1 MMETPRHIAELAAK
15 RLADTLTADEH
26 ATLEQWADSAP
37 AYRAW
42 LDALTWERL
51 TETLQAQAA
60 YQPVENVWENP
71 RLWQHIQTSFPKRT
85 PVYRT
90 QAFRWMAAAVVLLAV
105 SVGLFLWQRST
116 TGTPQSMAA
125 TEILPGGNR
134 ATLTLADGRT
144 VDLSEAQSGIV
155 IGAEDITYD
164 DGASLGLPP
173 SEELVLTTPKGGTYQ
188 VRLPDGSTIWL
199 NASSTL
205 RYPSRFSEDERVV
218 ELTGEAYFDVR
229 HETSDVRHQTPGLAP
244 ESHLKSDISHLT
256 SLGRPFRV
264 VSKGQRVEVLG
275 TQFNIS
281 AYADESE
288 TKTTLVAGSVRLQA
302 GATGKQVLLA
312 PGEQGILQTNGLT
325 KQQVNVQQYTAWRN
339 GRFSFDGKPF
349 DAVMR
354 ELERWYDI
362 DIRYEGAVPDKEF
375 YGDAFRSSNLAVVL
389 RMLESAE
396 LAYRM
401 EGRTLTII
409 NKQKE

>member
-26 ATLEQWADSAP
+26 TALEQWADSAP
-37 AYRAW
+37 PYRAW

-51 TETLQAQAA
+51 TETLEAQAA

-71 RLWQHIQTSFPKRT
+71 RLWQHIQASFPKRT

-90 QAFRWMAAAVVLLAV
+90 SAFRWIVAATVLLAM
-105 SVGLFLWQRST
+105 SIGLTLWERSK
-116 TGTPQSMAA
+116 TGTPYRMAV

-134 ATLTLADGRT
+134 ATLTLVDGRT
-144 VDLSEAQSGIV
+144 VDLSEAQNGIV

-188 VRLPDGSTIWL
+188 VRLPDGSKVWL

-205 RYPSRFSEDERVV
+205 RYPSRFSGDERMV
-218 ELTGEAYFDVR
+218 ELTGEAYFDVEKR
-229 HETSDVRHQTPGLAP
+229 KTPFKVR
-244 ESHLKSDISHLT
+244 SS
-256 SLGRPFRV
+256 
-264 VSKGQRVEVLG
+264 GQIVEVLG

-281 AYADESE
+281 AYADEPE
-288 TKTTLVAGSVRLQA
+288 TKTTLVEGAVRLQA
-302 GATGKQVLLA
+302 GATGKKVLLA
-312 PGEQGILQTNGLT
+312 PGEQGVLQTNNLT
-325 KQQVNVQQYTAWRN
+325 KQQVDVQQYTAWRN
-339 GRFSFDGKPF
+339 GRFTFDGKPF

-401 EGRTLTII
+401 DGRTLTII
-409 NKQKE
+409 NKQKRIRHN

>member
-1 MMETPRHIAELAAK
+1 METPRYIAELAAK

-26 ATLEQWADSAP
+26 ATLEQWADSSP
-37 AYRAW
+37 TYRAW

-51 TETLQAQAA
+51 TDALEAQAA

-85 PVYRT
+85 PLYRIP
-90 QAFRWMAAAVVLLAV
+90 AFRWMAAAVVLLAV
-105 SVGLFLWQRST
+105 SAGLFLWERST
-116 TGTPQSMAA
+116 TGTPQRMAA

-205 RYPSRFSEDERVV
+205 RYPSRFSGDERVV
-218 ELTGEAYFDVR
+218 ELTGEAYFDV
-229 HETSDVRHQTPGLAP
+229 EKKEAPFQVRSSGQT
-244 ESHLKSDISHLT
+244 
-256 SLGRPFRV
+256 
-264 VSKGQRVEVLG
+264 VEVLG

-281 AYADESE
+281 AYADEPE
-288 TKTTLVAGSVRLQA
+288 TKTTLVAGAVRLQA
-302 GATGKQVLLA
+302 GATGEQVSLA
-312 PGEQGILQTNGLT
+312 PGEQGILQTDSLT
-325 KQQVNVQQYTAWRN
+325 KQHVDVEHYTAWRD

-396 LAYRM
+396 LAYRV

-409 NKQKE
+409 NKQKK

>member
-1 MMETPRHIAELAAK
+1 MMETPRHIAELATK
-15 RLADTLTADEH
+15 QLADTLTADEH
-26 ATLEQWADSAP
+26 AALEQWADSSP

-51 TETLQAQAA
+51 TETLEAQAA
-60 YQPVENVWENP
+60 YQPVENVWEDP
-71 RLWQHIQTSFPKRT
+71 RLWQHIQASFPKRT

-90 QAFRWMAAAVVLLAV
+90 SAFRWIVAATVLLAM
-105 SVGLFLWQRST
+105 SIGLTLWERSKM
-116 TGTPQSMAA
+116 GTPYQVAA

-144 VDLSEAQSGIV
+144 VDLSETQSGIV

-173 SEELVLTTPKGGTYQ
+173 SEELVLATPKGGTYQ
-188 VRLPDGSTIWL
+188 VRLPDGSKVWL

-205 RYPSRFSEDERVV
+205 KYPSHFTDNERTV
-218 ELTGEAYFDVR
+218 ELEGEAYFDVEKR
-229 HETSDVRHQTPGLAP
+229 EA
-244 ESHLKSDISHLT
+244 
-256 SLGRPFRV
+256 PFRV
-264 VSKGQRVEVLG
+264 RSKGQRVEVLG

-281 AYADESE
+281 AYADEPE

-302 GATGKQVLLA
+302 GATGEQVSLV
-312 PGEQGILQTNGLT
+312 PGEQGILHTNRLT
-325 KQQVNVQQYTAWRN
+325 KQQVDVQQYTAWRN
-339 GRFSFDGKPF
+339 GRFSFEGKPF

-362 DIRYEGAVPDKEF
+362 DIRYEGAMPDKEF

>member
-1 MMETPRHIAELAAK
+1 METPRHIAELAAK

-26 ATLEQWADSAP
+26 AALEQWADSAP

-51 TETLQAQAA
+51 TEALEAQAA

-71 RLWQHIQTSFPKRT
+71 RLWQHIQASFPKRT

-90 QAFRWMAAAVVLLAV
+90 SAFRWIVAATVLLAV
-105 SVGLFLWQRST
+105 SAGLFLWERST
-116 TGTPQSMAA
+116 TAPPQRMAV

-134 ATLTLADGRT
+134 ATLTLANGQT
-144 VDLSEAQSGIV
+144 VDLSETQSGIV

-164 DGASLGLPP
+164 NGASLGLPP

-188 VRLPDGSTIWL
+188 VRLPDGSKVWL

-205 RYPSRFSEDERVV
+205 RYPSHFTGNERTV
-218 ELTGEAYFDVR
+218 ELEGEAYFEV
-229 HETSDVRHQTPGLAP
+229 VKAKKQ
-244 ESHLKSDISHLT
+244 KSKNAQKQAW
-256 SLGRPFRV
+256 PFWV

-281 AYADESE
+281 AYADEPE
-288 TKTTLVAGSVRLQA
+288 TKTTLVVGSVRLQA
-302 GATGKQVLLA
+302 GATGEQVSLV
-312 PGEQGILQTNGLT
+312 PGEQGILQTNNLT
-325 KQQVNVQQYTAWRN
+325 KQQVDVQQYTAWRN